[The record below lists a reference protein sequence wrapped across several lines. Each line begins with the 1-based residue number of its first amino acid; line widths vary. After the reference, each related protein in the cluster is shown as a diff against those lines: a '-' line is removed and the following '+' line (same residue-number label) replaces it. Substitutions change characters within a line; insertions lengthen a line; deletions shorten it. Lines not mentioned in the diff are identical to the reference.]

1 MKKLILVFGIGVL
14 ANTAMMAQ
22 IPESI
27 PSTPSAPT
35 APTGSNRPYHMAVGY
50 HVNSFNND
58 FGFGIGATSPYFIF
72 NTLAIRGSY
81 NFQKFNYIDT
91 SKFYTTATYKNIK
104 FGLLS
109 SAFIANKSIRLYG
122 EGGVAVL
129 VCPAAITATNT
140 SYGGYGLFGFEFFIT
155 RGFSYFI
162 ELGAIGT
169 KTRAENVPSIPIFS
183 NGFTAS
189 GGLRLYFKGKG

>member
-1 MKKLILVFGIGVL
+1 MKKWILLFGISVL
-14 ANTAMMAQ
+14 INDTIKAQ
-22 IPESI
+22 IPESLPSTLDT
-27 PSTPSAPT
+27 PSTPV
-35 APTGSNRPYHMAVGY
+35 SNRSNHIAVGY

-58 FGFGIGATSPYFIF
+58 FGFGIGATSPYFLL

-91 SKFYTTATYKNIK
+91 TKFYTSVIYKNIK

-155 RGFSYFI
+155 KGFSYFI

-189 GGLRLYFKGKG
+189 AGLRLYFKGKG